1 MDFLN
6 SSGTLAT
13 TFGYAN
19 SGTGGIFTS
28 NAYMNSYGNNFILT
42 TNSTTPDIYIS
53 GSNGNVGIGTGTPLS
68 SMDIAGSLALGT
80 YGGATAAPANGL
92 IVSGNVGI
100 GNSAPTSLL
109 SVGSASQFQVNT
121 SGNIVKLNNITTS
134 FPASQGAANSILTND
149 GSGNL
154 SWSTSNVGTS
164 LTQAVTV
171 VTTATY
177 TVASTDFMIVD
188 DYTSNATHK
197 FTFPAPSA
205 SNLGRMLVVRTVGGK
220 ACTIT
225 VDNSTNYFLGNTAQV
240 SGATSSVTTAG
251 SGDVVGAQ
259 NIRFV
264 CVGPIGGNYYWV
276 TW

>member
-1 MDFLN
+1 
-6 SSGTLAT
+6 
-13 TFGYAN
+13 
-19 SGTGGIFTS
+19 
-28 NAYMNSYGNNFILT
+28 
-42 TNSTTPDIYIS
+42 
-53 GSNGNVGIGTGTPLS
+53 
-68 SMDIAGSLALGT
+68 MDIAGSLALGT
-80 YGGATAAPANGL
+80 YGGATAAPTNGL
-92 IVSGNVGI
+92 IVSGSVGI

-134 FPASQGAANSILTND
+134 FPSSQGAANSILTND

-177 TVASTDFMIVD
+177 TVASADFMIID
-188 DYTSNATHK
+188 DYTSNSTHK

-220 ACTIT
+220 SCTIT
-225 VDNSTNYFLGNTAQV
+225 VDNATNYFVAHDQQV
-240 SGATSSVTTAG
+240 SGASSSLTTQG
-251 SGDVVGAQ
+251 SNDVVGGQ

-264 CVGPIGGNYYWV
+264 CAGPINNNYYWV